1 LHLNEGMTGQGDIVF
16 SEIARL
22 AGVSSTD
29 WSWSPLFADF
39 DNDGYKDIFVT
50 NGYPKAVNDLDYQTA
65 VFRARRAG
73 DNQRALRLL
82 KELPSYNVSNY
93 LFRNNGDLT
102 FTDKTKEYGMD
113 HPSFSYGAAYADL
126 NDDGKLDLVVN
137 NIDSPAFV
145 YENVQPNDESHHY
158 LEIQLV
164 GESPNTHGIGS
175 QLVLTAGGQKQYL
188 YQSPYR
194 GYMSTMD
201 DRAHFGLGRA
211 TRVDTLE
218 VTWPDGR
225 YQLLTGLDVD
235 RMVTVRQRDGM
246 RDARCGMRGLRSC
259 NPSRIPHP
267 ASRLFEPT
275 DARRTLKYKQSAATA
290 ADYGV
295 QPLLPYQPSSQGP
308 PVAVGDV
315 NGDGLDDVFIGGAA
329 G

>member
-1 LHLNEGMTGQGDIVF
+1 
-16 SEIARL
+16 
-22 AGVSSTD
+22 
-29 WSWSPLFADF
+29 
-39 DNDGYKDIFVT
+39 
-50 NGYPKAVNDLDYQTA
+50 
-65 VFRARRAG
+65 
-73 DNQRALRLL
+73 
-82 KELPSYNVSNY
+82 
-93 LFRNNGDLT
+93 
-102 FTDKTKEYGMD
+102 
-113 HPSFSYGAAYADL
+113 
-126 NDDGKLDLVVN
+126 
-137 NIDSPAFV
+137 NIDATAFI
-145 YENVQPNDESHHY
+145 YRNVQPQDDAHHW
-158 LEIQLV
+158 LQVRLV
-164 GESPNTHGIGS
+164 GDSLNRRGIGAE
-175 QLVLTAGGQKQYL
+175 LMVVTRGGGGGQRQYV
-188 YQSPYR
+188 YNNPYR

-267 ASRLFEPT
+267 ASRLFEPM
-275 DARRTLKYKQSAATA
+275 DARRTLKYEQPAATA
-290 ADYGV
+290 ADYSV

-329 G
+329 GVPGKLFVQGKDGSFVESTHG